1 MRNYLA
7 EAWDEFLNLPV
18 SGAPSELA
26 GFLSVLPAKRDG
38 DRVLVDTRK
47 LVIARRI
54 MKLVGDLSAE
64 TKHEIIPLDG
74 NFLELDKNRGRAL
87 LQIQSG
93 AYSYAQTYPCRLRK
107 WEWFRGVW
115 GGCGSLYLPRVGYY
129 MSFSLPRGVNC
140 EKRLSAIL
148 RSSGVRTGTRSQRG
162 RTEYMIRGLEDI
174 VTVLAGMGLVRTSLM
189 FEETAVLRSVRG
201 AANKMTNC
209 DRANIG
215 KVLEASGHQMRLVET
230 LEERGLWDEISPQ
243 LAEVARVRQEHPSV
257 SLGELGQILSKPVSK
272 STVEYRWKKLEA
284 FLTEA
289 NNMKTKRG

>member
-93 AYSYAQTYPCRLRK
+93 AYSYAQAYP
-107 WEWFRGVW
+107 
-115 GGCGSLYLPRVGYY
+115 
-129 MSFSLPRGVNC
+129 
-140 EKRLSAIL
+140 
-148 RSSGVRTGTRSQRG
+148 
-162 RTEYMIRGLEDI
+162 
-174 VTVLAGMGLVRTSLM
+174 
-189 FEETAVLRSVRG
+189 
-201 AANKMTNC
+201 
-209 DRANIG
+209 
-215 KVLEASGHQMRLVET
+215 
-230 LEERGLWDEISPQ
+230 
-243 LAEVARVRQEHPSV
+243 
-257 SLGELGQILSKPVSK
+257 
-272 STVEYRWKKLEA
+272 
-284 FLTEA
+284 
-289 NNMKTKRG
+289 